1 MQVFVKLTMGVFFT
15 LIVLV
20 NLCHSLKH
28 LLPRNTGKGPS
39 IERTLLKQME
49 SFLQQPFPLAVSKL
63 MGTESPFGFFAPE
76 VGNQYILTFQL
87 YNRDGK
93 LLGTLGTPNLHLQ
106 ESLHRYANFSTQ
118 FSKLQKKECTTRA
131 DSMQTRYLQAIANSL
146 AVHFAT
152 PDPLVSKVHLRVML
166 YSYPGLHKSLSKA
179 PDYSTP
185 RYYLL
190 YQKTIDVSNTTF
202 RSRSAHGNGTYLFN

>member
-1 MQVFVKLTMGVFFT
+1 MSVFIT

-28 LLPRNTGKGPS
+28 LLPGTTGEGPS

-49 SFLQQPFPLAVSKL
+49 NFLQQPLPQSLSKL
-63 MGTESPFGFFAPE
+63 MGTESPFGFFAPK
-76 VGNQYILTFQL
+76 VGNQYVLTFQL

-93 LLGTLGTPNLHLQ
+93 LLRTLGTPNLKLQ

-118 FSKLQKKECTTRA
+118 FSKLQKKKCTTRA
-131 DSMQTRYLQAIANSL
+131 DSMQTRYAQGIANSL
-146 AVHFAT
+146 AIHLAI
-152 PDPLVSKVHLRVML
+152 PDPLVSKVHVRVML

-179 PDYSTP
+179 PGYSSP

-190 YQKTIDVSNTTF
+190 YQKTINVSNTTF
-202 RSRSAHGNGTYLFN
+202 RSRSAYGNGTYIFN